1 MPRHNTEKS
10 KDFKKTTI
18 RLFKSLNNWKYL
30 LIVSILLALFGAA
43 LSTIAPNK
51 LSDVTNVI
59 QDGIKP
65 DTEKFKEVSENIIK
79 NAMTNSIKN
88 EIVLSNPN
96 NIIESINNLD
106 VDTKMLIL
114 PEIEINKIKVSTLDQ
129 ISFMQTIETLNSETS
144 LNKLNSLPES
154 IKKIIEPKLDTK
166 ELEKRAMI
174 LAVI

>member
-1 MPRHNTEKS
+1 MHRGMKVGEKT
-10 KDFKKTTI
+10 KDFTGTMI
-18 RLFKSLNNWKYL
+18 RLFKNLDKWRKL
-30 LIVSILLALFGAA
+30 LIASLILAFLSSV

-154 IKKIIEPKLDTK
+154 IKKIINP
-166 ELEKRAMI
+166 I
-174 LAVI
+174 NPPPSPS